1 MNSIGTVYHRFGART
16 FAHGASPGTDQ
27 EGYSI
32 RGTRHRAGSSR
43 RRAMEVTTLLQTSC
57 ILFLLTALGG
67 LAMAGIR
74 FGGSRH
80 PPVWLAMAH
89 GGLAV
94 AGVSLLAWAVLAL
107 SAPAAAAWSLL
118 LFLVAAGGG
127 TILFLAYEW
136 ER

>member
-1 MNSIGTVYHRFGART
+1 
-16 FAHGASPGTDQ
+16 
-27 EGYSI
+27 
-32 RGTRHRAGSSR
+32 
-43 RRAMEVTTLLQTSC
+43 MEVTTLLQTSC
-57 ILFLLTALGG
+57 VLFLLAALGG

-74 FGGSRH
+74 FGGNRN

-94 AGVSLLAWAVLAL
+94 AGVALLAWAVLAL
-107 SAPAAAAWSLL
+107 SAPATAAWSLL

-136 ER
+136 ERRLLPSWLVVVHGIVAVIAFVLLALAALAPVA